1 MTFAKEEEDKIS
13 FFNVKE
19 KVEAIVVSFLKQLA
33 DPSKTPAF
41 ISLSKRKAND
51 RGFSSK
57 RSISKNSRPKKYN
70 IINHP
75 AKIAQILQV
84 LDCIHEAIETE
95 SVITKRD
102 IFYHDVQ
109 LFKKQ
114 FVVDELIEDLAC
126 TIGCP
131 RSALNVEAS
140 GKGLVYG
147 PLSITLREG
156 GKLETSKPTLISY
169 HSISLLESTARWVL
183 VVEKEAVFQTLVERG
198 LEDTILVTAKGFPD
212 LSTRKFLL
220 EITKYL
226 PQLPIFGIFD
236 WDPYGILIYSCY
248 KHGSKASG
256 YENSMLLPQLQYLGP
271 FYQDI
276 FPENYSYSLPFGKRD
291 TTIASNLLQS
301 DCLRYEPQMLEQLQ
315 RMLFLQKKA
324 ELQAIPNLFSWAE
337 KKLLKTKTDS
347 KTNLADTH
355 IG

>member
-1 MTFAKEEEDKIS
+1 MAFVKEEEEKVN

-19 KVEAIVVSFLKQLA
+19 RVEAIVKSFLKQLA

-41 ISLSKRKAND
+41 LSLSKRKASG
-51 RGFSSK
+51 RVFSSK
-57 RSISKNSRPKKYN
+57 GSFSKTPRPKKYN

-75 AKIAQILQV
+75 IKVAQILQV

-95 SVITKRD
+95 SVVTKRD

-114 FVVDELIEDLAC
+114 SVVDELIEDLAC

-147 PLSITLREG
+147 PLSITLQEG
-156 GKLETSKPTLISY
+156 EKLETSKPTLISY
-169 HSISLLESTARWVL
+169 HPISFLKSTANWVL

-198 LEDTILVTAKGFPD
+198 LEDTILITAKGFPD

-226 PQLPIFGIFD
+226 PELPIFGIFD

-256 YENSMLLPQLQYLGP
+256 YENSMLLPQLQFLGP
-271 FYQDI
+271 FDQDI
-276 FPENYSYSLPFGKRD
+276 FPENYSYSLSFGKRD
-291 TTIASNLLQS
+291 TTIARNLLQS
-301 DCLRYEPQMLEQLQ
+301 DCLRCEPHIREQLQ

-324 ELQAIPNLFSWAE
+324 ELQAIPNLFKWTE
-337 KKLLKTKTDS
+337 KKLLETKADS
-347 KTNLADTH
+347 KIGLAGTH
-355 IG
+355 IR